1 MKKYLIVLT
10 GLVCAPSFA
19 GEIAQLYAPQ
29 PPAGSSFV
37 RVVNP
42 LEQQRRVR
50 LAGKEDVLSAATRI
64 ASDYRVLDAAKAFV
78 LEAGEKAGKLNE
90 IKVAPDGFFTIVLTA
105 DKPGYVVLSDSTD
118 ERDDGLRA
126 ELRFYNTVPGCA
138 GGVSLKDGP
147 AVFDKVA
154 TGTTVKRVINPVKAT
169 LVGRCDAAQ
178 AAAPFTLPPLKPGDR
193 YSLFLVGTAQMSRLV
208 GQIDATEQIRR

>member
-1 MKKYLIVLT
+1 MKKYLILGA
-10 GLVCAPSFA
+10 GLACALSFA

-42 LEQQRRVR
+42 SEQKRRVS

-64 ASDYRVLDAAKAFV
+64 ASDYRVIDAARPFV
-78 LEAGEKAGKLNE
+78 LEAGDKGSKLGE
-90 IKVAPDGFFTIVLTA
+90 IKVAPDRFFTILLTPGN
-105 DKPGYVVLSDSTD
+105 PGYTVLGDSTD
-118 ERDDGLRA
+118 ERDDLRA
-126 ELRFYNTVPGCA
+126 ELRFYNLVAGCA

-154 TGTTVKRVINPVKAT
+154 TNATVKRVINPVKAT

-178 AAAPFTLPPLKPGDR
+178 AAAFELPLLKPGDR
-193 YSLFLVGTAQMSRLV
+193 YSLFLVGTAQAPRLV
-208 GQIDATEQIRR
+208 GQTDATEPIRR